1 MGSELGLTADSKPE
15 IRLNGVGI
23 WWICWA
29 TGWTLLLLCG
39 MCFLIYQRR
48 MPMLKIRG
56 IGLSLS
62 AISLLHLYWIS
73 VQLGY
78 VLGPLYP
85 GDTQYWIMGTYLP
98 LGIGLFH
105 ASNTRFL
112 HVAQRQKKYVERANI
127 LNAPIASKSNK
138 EGGILGRFRR
148 LDHTAKVVI
157 LVGSGMFFQLFMAIF
172 MYLISR
178 KWHSSWGVPGT
189 EVHGTEMEQRVQMG
203 RGWEWWPSV
212 FWLFFWAWIVA
223 PFTLWRA
230 RDIRDTQGWRS
241 QTVWCAISG
250 LHAAPMWLIALYV
263 PGMEAINHYWI
274 PPQWIAVSIWLMEI
288 FTVFLPCWEVLC
300 HQALCQ
306 ETLNTIAQWENNKTG
321 LGKAIRSFK
330 SKSTIIESLKTG
342 WKSTNRSVRTSSVES
357 ILTLSALE
365 YVLARNAEP
374 LQQFSALRDF
384 SGENIAFLTSVGEWK
399 SSFPALVRNRG
410 GDMSEET
417 RRELVRERF
426 NRALRIYTE
435 YISATDAAFPINLSS
450 VELKK
455 LESVFEG
462 SARSMY
468 GEKQS
473 LNPATP
479 FNCPE
484 WSKPGYVDLSCDAPK
499 SVSEKDSVTG
509 GDSVQYWGDIPDD
522 FDQTIFDDAEKSIKY
537 LVLTNTWPK
546 FVRDRRDSMESFENS
561 GSTEAGAFLVYG
573 KYGYELVWDQ
583 ATADD
588 LQAVLALVRSAYRGE
603 SSRAGWTTEAD
614 LLDDQRIDEKG
625 LLAKIN
631 EPLGAVLVAHD
642 GAGDLL
648 ACCEVLKQSD
658 TLGYFGLFAVNPLR
672 QAGGIGR
679 TVLAEAEAYAK
690 QTWGLTEMEMCVIWT
705 RDELIQ
711 YYIRRGYRKMEK
723 TKPFPYAE
731 LVSGKALRD
740 DLYFS
745 VLIKAL

>member
-1 MGSELGLTADSKPE
+1 MGSELGLTADSKPGP
-15 IRLNGVGI
+15 RLNGVGI

-29 TGWTLLLLCG
+29 TGWTLLLVWG
-39 MCFLIYQRR
+39 MGFLLYQRR

-56 IGLSLS
+56 IGMSLC
-62 AISLLHLYWIS
+62 AITLLHLYWIS

-112 HVAQRQKKYVERANI
+112 YVAQRQKQYIDRANI
-127 LNAPIASKSNK
+127 LNAPITSKSSNN
-138 EGGILGRFRR
+138 GGAIGRFRR
-148 LDHTAKVVI
+148 LDHTTKVVV

-178 KWHSSWGVPGT
+178 KWHSSWGIPGT
-189 EVHGTEMEQRVQMG
+189 EVHGTEMEQKVQMG

-212 FWLFFWAWIVA
+212 LWLFFWAWIVA
-223 PFTLWRA
+223 PSTLWRA
-230 RDIRDTQGWRS
+230 RDIRDTQGWRT
-241 QTVWCAISG
+241 QTIWCAISG

-263 PGMEAINHYWI
+263 PGMEAINHHWI
-274 PPQWIAVSIWLMEI
+274 PPQWIAISIWLMEI

-330 SKSTIIESLKTG
+330 SKSTIIESIKTG
-342 WKSTNRSVRTSSVES
+342 WKSTNSSIKTSSVES

-365 YVLARNAEP
+365 YVLERNPEP

-399 SSFPALVRNRG
+399 SSFPASVRNRRS
-410 GDMSEET
+410 DISEET
-417 RRELVRERF
+417 RWELVRERF

-435 YISATDAAFPINLSS
+435 YISASDAAFPINISS

-455 LESVFEG
+455 LESVFEAP
-462 SARSMY
+462 ARSMY
-468 GEKQS
+468 GEKQVV
-473 LNPATP
+473 NPATP
-479 FNCPE
+479 FNFPE
-484 WSKPGYVDLSCDAPK
+484 WSKPGSVDSSCEAPK

-509 GDSVQYWGDIPDD
+509 DCVQYWGDIPDG
-522 FDQTIFDDAEKSIKY
+522 FDQNIFDDAEKSIKY

-546 FVRDRRDSMESFENS
+546 FVRDRRDSMESFENT
-561 GSTEAGAFLVYG
+561 GSTEAGGSLCFPISSTSGDVPAIL
-573 KYGYELVWDQ
+573 E
-583 ATADD
+583 
-588 LQAVLALVRSAYRGE
+588 LVRSAYRGD

-614 LLDDQRIDEKG
+614 LVNDQRIDEKG

-631 EPLGAVLVAHD
+631 EPFGAVLVTHD
-642 GAGDLL
+642 EAGELL
-648 ACCEVLKQSD
+648 ACCELLKQSD

-679 TVLAEAEAYAK
+679 KVLAEAEAYAK
-690 QTWGLTEMEMCVIWT
+690 QTWGLNELEMSVIWT

-711 YYIRRGYRKMEK
+711 WYIRRGYTKTEK
-723 TKPFPYAE
+723 TKPFPYGQ
-731 LVSGKALRD
+731 LIDGKATRD

-745 VLIKAL
+745 VLVKAL

>member
-1 MGSELGLTADSKPE
+1 MGSELGLTADSKPAV
-15 IRLNGVGI
+15 RLNGIGI

-29 TGWTLLLLCG
+29 TGWTVLLLWG
-39 MCFLIYQRR
+39 MGFLIYQRR
-48 MPMLKIRG
+48 MPMLRIRG

-112 HVAQRQKKYVERANI
+112 HVAQRQKQYIDRADI
-127 LNAPIASKSNK
+127 LNAATATKPSNN
-138 EGGILGRFRR
+138 GGILCRFRG
-148 LDHTAKVVI
+148 LDHTAKVII
-157 LVGSGMFFQLFMAIF
+157 LVGSGMFFQLFMAVF
-172 MYLISR
+172 MFLISR
-178 KWHSSWGVPGT
+178 KWHSSWGIPGT
-189 EVHGTEMEQRVQMG
+189 EVYGTEMEQKVEMG

-212 FWLFFWAWIVA
+212 LWLFFWAWIVA

-230 RDIRDTQGWRS
+230 REIRDTQGWRT
-241 QTVWCAISG
+241 QTIWCAISG
-250 LHAAPMWLIALYV
+250 LVCHQMNSSCLLLMELRIYRLHAAPMWLIALY
-263 PGMEAINHYWI
+263 
-274 PPQWIAVSIWLMEI
+274 I

-306 ETLNTIAQWENNKTG
+306 ETLNTIEQWENNKTG

-330 SKSTIIESLKTG
+330 SKSTIIDSIKTG
-342 WKSTNRSVRTSSVES
+342 WRSTNSSIQTSSVES

-365 YVLARNAEP
+365 YVLERNPEP

-399 SSFPALVRNRG
+399 SSFPASVRSRSG
-410 GDMSEET
+410 VMSEDT
-417 RRELVRERF
+417 KRELVRERF

-435 YISATDAAFPINLSS
+435 YISASDAAFPINISS
-450 VELKK
+450 VQLKK
-455 LESVFEG
+455 LESIFEAP
-462 SARSMY
+462 ARSMY
-468 GEKQS
+468 GEKQAV
-473 LNPATP
+473 NPATP
-479 FNCPE
+479 FNYPE
-484 WSKPGYVDLSCDAPK
+484 WNKPGSVASCCEAPR
-499 SVSEKDSVTG
+499 SVSEKDSVS
-509 GDSVQYWGDIPDD
+509 GDCAQYWGDIPEE
-522 FDQTIFDDAEKSIKY
+522 FDHSVFDDAEKSIKY

-546 FVRDRRDSMESFENS
+546 FVRDRRDSMESFENA
-561 GSTEAGAFLVYG
+561 GSTETGSSLCFPLPS
-573 KYGYELVWDQ
+573 
-583 ATADD
+583 
-588 LQAVLALVRSAYRGE
+588 VLTLVRSAYRGE
-603 SSRAGWTTEAD
+603 SSRAGWTTEAE
-614 LLDDQRIDEKG
+614 LVDDQRIDEEG

-631 EPLGAVLVAHD
+631 EPFGAVLVAHD
-642 GAGDLL
+642 EAGDIL

-658 TLGYFGLFAVNPLR
+658 TVAYFGLFAVNPLR

-679 TVLAEAEAYAK
+679 TVLTAAEEYAK
-690 QTWGLTEMEMCVIWT
+690 QTWGISEMEMTVIWT
-705 RDELIQ
+705 REELIQ
-711 YYIRRGYRKMEK
+711 YYVRRGYTLTEK

-731 LVSGKALRD
+731 LVGGKALRD